1 MGDSM
6 HPAHPRITRNHS
18 CFSCQQRKV
27 RCDGQ
32 QPCSSCRRNRIEC
45 VPGRRTKP
53 SMQRR
58 EAGRAAAAANE
69 RLVRR
74 LRCCEEA
81 LREHGIQVDDEQT
94 GETASRELLLPPPA
108 PPQGQMIVKSKDS
121 RYVENWLWKGLSD
134 ELQDPENLD
143 ADEESQF
150 DIEPPES
157 EPLSLFGDSRYID
170 LHGMHPPAP
179 QLFQL
184 WQVYLNN
191 VNPIVKIFHAQ
202 TVQRMVLDAAADL
215 RSVSRSTEA
224 LLFAIYTAAVT
235 STDEETCLRLLAESR
250 VALIS
255 RFSKATKQALTN
267 AEFLRSTNI
276 ITLQALTLYLLAT
289 RHTYEP
295 HTLWLFT
302 GIASRTARAMGLH
315 REASL
320 RGFSVF
326 EQENRRRL
334 WWQILILD
342 SRSAQLSG
350 VAVNPD
356 SYLFWDTRCP
366 LNLNDS
372 DLVPSMRELPAEYD
386 GPTEMLF
393 CRIRFEV
400 GECMRRLKTL
410 EHRHADDGN
419 SSAAH
424 RAEESQL
431 IDELE
436 ARLEQR
442 YLKKCDPS
450 IPFHLLA
457 LYLGRSSVCQMRL
470 SMHTR
475 QWYSGK
481 GPSLAQAERDQ
492 VFSLGLEIIGY
503 DNLAYSHKPLQPY
516 RWHVAMAFPF
526 EALILVLT
534 ELLARFEGDLV
545 RQAWE
550 RVNQLY
556 ADHPEIITAARTNTL
571 VSALVSLT
579 TRAWDKLASTT
590 QNSSHLLQYAAEPQ
604 CISKLRSL
612 RRDRRPSSPSA
623 QVSPVL
629 DEYLSPAATAAAVRD
644 TGQDLVLSGTTEEPA
659 VDISQ
664 IDWSYWQALIEGE
677 GAPFQR

>member
-1 MGDSM
+1 MLVLPPQQDRVC
-6 HPAHPRITRNHS
+6 PRQADEALDASTG
-18 CFSCQQRKV
+18 
-27 RCDGQ
+27 GQ
-32 QPCSSCRRNRIEC
+32 QGRGGGKRASGAAAAVLRGGPEGARH
-45 VPGRRTKP
+45 PGRR
-53 SMQRR
+53 
-58 EAGRAAAAANE
+58 RAARRDGLAGASAAFTGASP
-69 RLVRR
+69 
-74 LRCCEEA
+74 
-81 LREHGIQVDDEQT
+81 GPDDSQ
-94 GETASRELLLPPPA
+94 
-108 PPQGQMIVKSKDS
+108 
-121 RYVENWLWKGLSD
+121 
-134 ELQDPENLD
+134 LQDPEVLD

-150 DIEPPES
+150 DLEQQES
-157 EPLSLFGDSRYID
+157 EPLSLFGDARYLD
-170 LHGMHPPAP
+170 LHGLHPPAP

-184 WQVYLNN
+184 WQIYLNN
-191 VNPIVKIFHAQ
+191 VNPIVKLFHSQ
-202 TVQRMVLDAAADL
+202 TMQRMVLDAAADL
-215 RSVSRSTEA
+215 ASVSRSTEA

-235 STDEETCLRLLAESR
+235 STDEETCMRLLGESR
-250 VALIS
+250 TALLS
-255 RFSKATKQALTN
+255 RFTRATKQALAN

-276 ITLQALTLYLLAT
+276 FTLQALTLYLLAT

-295 HTLWLFT
+295 HTLWLFI

-400 GECMRRLKTL
+400 GEYMRKLKAL
-410 EHRHADDGN
+410 EHRHAEDN
-419 SSAAH
+419 SAV
-424 RAEESQL
+424 RLAEESQL

-436 ARLEQR
+436 TRLEER

-470 SMHTR
+470 SLHTR
-475 QWYSGK
+475 QWYSSRG
-481 GPSLAQAERDQ
+481 STLSAAEKDQ

-503 DNLAYSHKPLQPY
+503 DNLAYSNKALQPY

-545 RQAWE
+545 RLAWE

-579 TRAWDKLASTT
+579 TRAWDKLSSVAQTS
-590 QNSSHLLQYAAEPQ
+590 SSHLLQHATEPA
-604 CISKLRSL
+604 SVAKLRSM

-623 QVSPVL
+623 QMSPVL
-629 DEYLSPAATAAAVRD
+629 DEYLSSAATVAAVRD
-644 TGQDLVLSGTTEEPA
+644 TGGDLVLSGTAEEPP

-664 IDWSYWQALIEGE
+664 IDWNYWQALIEGE

>member
-1 MGDSM
+1 MAEM
-6 HPAHPRITRNHS
+6 HPAYPRITRNHS

-32 QPCSSCRRNRIEC
+32 QPCSSCRRNGTDC

-58 EAGRAAAAANE
+58 ETKAAVAARE
-69 RLVRR
+69 RLMRR

-81 LREHGIQVDDEQT
+81 LRAHGIQVDDEQT
-94 GETASRELLLPPPA
+94 GESAPRELLLPSPA
-108 PPQGQMIVKSKDS
+108 PPQGQMIVKSTDS
-121 RYVENWLWKGLSD
+121 RYVENWLWKGLTD
-134 ELQDPENLD
+134 ELQDPEYLD
-143 ADEESQF
+143 REEEESQF
-150 DIEPPES
+150 DTAQS
-157 EPLSLFGDSRYID
+157 QPLSIFDDRFVEIQAL
-170 LHGMHPPAP
+170 HPPAP

-184 WQVYLNN
+184 WQIYLNN
-191 VNPIVKIFHAQ
+191 VNPIVKLFHSQ

-215 RSVSRSTEA
+215 GNVSRGTEA
-224 LLFAIYTAAVT
+224 LLFAIYTSAVT
-235 STDEETCLRLLAESR
+235 STDEETCQRLLAESR
-250 VALIS
+250 AALIS

-276 ITLQALTLYLLAT
+276 LTLQALTLYLLAT

-350 VAVNPD
+350 VAVSPD
-356 SYLFWDTRCP
+356 SYLFWDTKCP

-400 GECMRRLKTL
+400 GECMRKLKAL
-410 EHRHADDGN
+410 EHRHGGQGGAV
-419 SSAAH
+419 
-424 RAEESQL
+424 RMAEESQL

-436 ARLEQR
+436 ACLEQR

-457 LYLGRSSVCQMRL
+457 IYLGRSSVCQMRL
-470 SMHTR
+470 STHNR
-475 QWYSGK
+475 QRYSDQ
-481 GPSLAQAERDQ
+481 GPAALTQAEKDH
-492 VFSLGLEIIGY
+492 VFSLGLDIIGY
-503 DNLAYSHKPLQPY
+503 DNLAYSNRSLQPY
-516 RWHVAMAFPF
+516 RWHIAMAFPF

-534 ELLARFEGDLV
+534 ELLARFEGDQV
-545 RQAWE
+545 KQAWE
-550 RVNQLY
+550 KVNQLY
-556 ADHPEIITAARTNTL
+556 LDHPELTTGARSNTL
-571 VSALVSLT
+571 VCALVGLT
-579 TRAWDKLASTT
+579 TRAWDKLVSMT
-590 QNSSHLLQYAAEPQ
+590 QNQHLLQQAVEPPS
-604 CISKLRSL
+604 ITRLRNL
-612 RRDRRPSSPSA
+612 RRAPSQPPS
-623 QVSPVL
+623 VSPMA
-629 DEYLSPAATAAAVRD
+629 DPPAGDV
-644 TGQDLVLSGTTEEPA
+644 GGDLVVAGADAMVPPP
-659 VDISQ
+659 VDVSQ
-664 IDWSYWQALIEGE
+664 VDWTYWQALIDGE
-677 GAPFQR
+677 GSFQR